1 MKLLGK
7 NSKIHIETH
16 THSQKWCY
24 PDQNEQKQEVLFYL
38 TEKQDGIGIKLTQT
52 NRP

>member
-16 THSQKWCY
+16 TQTHSQKYCY
-24 PDQNEQKQEVLFYL
+24 PDQNGQKQEVLFYL
-38 TEKQDGIGIKLTQT
+38 TGK
-52 NRP
+52 